1 MKPIETIAGFL
12 LFTNDA
18 VLDLLCEWRRGLLAA
33 NTFESRIMLY
43 LLHPWYIG
51 LWRILYFL
59 DRYALELPGER
70 RERE

>member
-1 MKPIETIAGFL
+1 MKPIARFL

-43 LLHPWYIG
+43 LLHPWYMG
-51 LWRILYFL
+51 LWRISSFL
-59 DRYALELPGER
+59 DRYAFEPSKER
-70 RERE
+70 KG

>member
-1 MKPIETIAGFL
+1 MNPVKTIAGFL

-43 LLHPWYIG
+43 LLHPFHVG
-51 LWRILYFL
+51 LMRTSGFL
-59 DRYALELPGER
+59 DRYALELPRER
-70 RERE
+70 RARK